1 MCSLSLTVPVDNH
14 QNIYNKIILWYH
26 AELESKVRV
35 KEINRLML
43 IWWFDNFK
51 VEYGMAQFL
60 CIEFENYT
68 FGEQRILL

>member
-1 MCSLSLTVPVDNH
+1 MCSLALTVPVDNH
-14 QNIYNKIILWYH
+14 QNIYNIIILWYH

-43 IWWFDNFK
+43 IWWFDDFK
-51 VEYGMAQFL
+51 VKYGMTQFL
-60 CIEFENYT
+60 FEFENYT